1 MDFLVEHETGISS
14 YFPLTL
20 VLTENLSS
28 IHPLS
33 LMGLYCFPVHIL
45 ICGEMVKHWNAIH
58 RELWMDEKPGKC
70 AWPCIDQLMLFF
82 FFLNNAKLLFQPSQ
96 CLFRLPEQKHLAA
109 EPASV
114 IFYFPST
121 LCSSGMYWSCTTGA
135 KVQLRFCLVFHPTF
149 LLCLAGDLMSKKQCR
164 SVLSSFF

>member
-1 MDFLVEHETGISS
+1 
-14 YFPLTL
+14 
-20 VLTENLSS
+20 
-28 IHPLS
+28 
-33 LMGLYCFPVHIL
+33 
-45 ICGEMVKHWNAIH
+45 
-58 RELWMDEKPGKC
+58 
-70 AWPCIDQLMLFF
+70 MLFF

-164 SVLSSFF
+164 SVLSSFFFKLQATKTVEIKNLRVCLVGEKEIFGCHIECLTGCRKGFSDTNEKTNFRTRLKIARRIF